1 MNKESNYDL
10 VLQVVE
16 MHDDQ
21 DIMDDFINEFPPGN
35 RISKREFV
43 EFFNR
48 YIDDMSEVQFIKEN
62 WNWVKNGGSWN

>member
-10 VLQVVE
+10 VLQVIE
-16 MHDDQ
+16 MYEDQ
-21 DIMDDFINEFPPGN
+21 DIMDDFINEFPQGD
-35 RISKREFV
+35 RISKGKFV

-62 WNWVKNGGSWN
+62 WDWVKNGGSWD